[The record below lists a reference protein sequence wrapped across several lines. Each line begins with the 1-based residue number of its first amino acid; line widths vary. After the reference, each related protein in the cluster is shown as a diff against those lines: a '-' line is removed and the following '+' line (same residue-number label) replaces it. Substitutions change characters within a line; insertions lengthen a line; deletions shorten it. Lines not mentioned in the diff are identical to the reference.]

1 MNEES
6 NILDAIQGRVSVRSY
21 DDRPVELVLLD
32 RLLKLGRT
40 AGHLTDVPPR
50 VALVSGAERTQRV
63 LTYMIGSYGLVR
75 TPPHLLVGILPED
88 GAEARLDLG
97 YVLEQVVLD
106 ATRVGLGTCWVTGS
120 YDARRAG
127 DAVGLAPGE
136 VAAAVCALGYPGGN
150 RWGRFHSRAV
160 RRLAGGHKRKPL
172 TNIVFSGRWGE
183 PWSPDGADPT
193 LATVLEH
200 ARLAPSA
207 RNGQPWRFI
216 IRPEDIVLALVRPA
230 PIDAGIV
237 MAHVALATA
246 ALEREGQ
253 WEVRLGDTTLMH
265 ECGLPRGM
273 IPVAAFRRQWYD

>member
-1 MNEES
+1 MSEAPDVLE
-6 NILDAIQGRVSVRSY
+6 AIRRRASVRSY
-21 DDRPVELVLLD
+21 DGRPAEPVLLE
-32 RLLKLGRT
+32 RLLTLART
-40 AGHLTDVPPR
+40 TDHLTGVPPR
-50 VALVSGAERTQRV
+50 IALISGAERTQRV
-63 LTYMIGSYGLVR
+63 LTYMIGSYGLVGA
-75 TPPHLLVGILPED
+75 PPHLLAGILPEGSD
-88 GAEARLDLG
+88 EARLDLG
-97 YVLEQVVLD
+97 YVLEQVVLE
-106 ATRVGLGTCWVTGS
+106 AIRLGLGTCWVTGS

-136 VAAAVCALGYPGGN
+136 MAAAVCALGYPGGG

-172 TNIVFSGRWGE
+172 TDIVFSGRWGE
-183 PWSPDGADPT
+183 PWSPGGADST

-216 IRPEDIVLALVRPA
+216 VRPGDLVLALIRPA

-237 MAHVALATA
+237 MAHVALASA
-246 ALEREGQ
+246 ALGCEGR
-253 WEVRLGDTTLMH
+253 WKVRLGDTTLIQ

-273 IPVAAFRRQWYD
+273 IPVAAFRR